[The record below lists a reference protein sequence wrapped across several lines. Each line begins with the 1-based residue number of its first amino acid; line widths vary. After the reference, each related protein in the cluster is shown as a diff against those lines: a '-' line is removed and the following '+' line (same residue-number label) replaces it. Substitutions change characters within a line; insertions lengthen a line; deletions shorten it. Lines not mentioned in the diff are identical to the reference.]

1 MVKRGK
7 NASNVNNNM
16 LDLHYSNIEN
26 YNAKCDVTNI
36 ERQITV
42 LNNSDIKTHEIRK
55 SIALLRQDLFQEKN
69 KKSLKH
75 NYLYNTS
82 DILENYYN
90 LELCKKKDSEKVDI
104 NFFFN
109 NKKSPTPSLT
119 KKKLL
124 NEYIFMND
132 NISQHCADQEN
143 AALRVC
149 TLCDTYMIISKN
161 NDFFVCISC
170 GALEPLM
177 INIDSCCGS
186 PNETYS
192 KSSIYQRKNHF
203 KEWLNK
209 IQAKERIEITDET
222 LDKINTEIK
231 NLNITDLTT
240 LNIDTIRKIL
250 KKLKLTKYYEHAF
263 HIIYILNGKSPI
275 SLTPNIEKD
284 LIRYFKQIEEPFRKF
299 KKRTRK
305 NILRYSYILH
315 KLCELLELDD
325 ILNNFILVKNRNKLV
340 EQDAIWK
347 SICRELRWEFIPSI

>member
-1 MVKRGK
+1 MVKK
-7 NASNVNNNM
+7 NKNVSNVNNNM
-16 LDLHYSNIEN
+16 LDLHYSNIDN
-26 YNAKCDVTNI
+26 YNTRCDLVHI
-36 ERQITV
+36 EKKISL
-42 LNNSDIKTHEIRK
+42 LNNRTIKTHEVKKCI
-55 SIALLRQDLFQEKN
+55 SNLRQDLFEERK
-69 KKSLKH
+69 KKSSRN
-75 NYLYNTS
+75 NYIYNTT

-90 LELCKKKDSEKVDI
+90 LELCRKRESEKVDI
-104 NFFFN
+104 NFFFS
-109 NKKSPTPSLT
+109 NKKNPNASIT

-132 NISQHCADQEN
+132 NVSQHDIDEEN
-143 AALRVC
+143 AALRIC
-149 TLCDTYMIISKN
+149 SLCDTYMIISKN

-186 PNETYS
+186 QNETYS

-209 IQAKERIEITDET
+209 IQAKERIEISTET
-222 LDKINTEIK
+222 LDKINAEIR

-347 SICRELRWEFIPSI
+347 SICKELRWEFIPSI